1 MCGQLRNNAVWNMKV
16 RTWNWHPF
24 TILLGQKTRKSPK
37 SFFGCL
43 KNQRFS
49 QIRSDLYM
57 QNHRA
62 ENRFG
67 AVVLSFGCECSLS
80 SQPRTHFWVPGLC
93 ELGMNTNAN
102 LENFNCL
109 IKPSQ
114 IARYSWTALSWVP
127 GWCWKS
133 WKNNWILRTAHRSAM
148 ISELCSCNNA
158 YIHISLVR
166 VKLHFLFTLQCE
178 LSRYAWYLSNYPNSH
193 KADVQIKFS
202 W

>member
-1 MCGQLRNNAVWNMKV
+1 MNHSFTTKHARHTMPGSPRRKWPRQSSKSGPGMQWSCGSRQSGMRSPLRNMCGQLRNNAVWNMKV

-67 AVVLSFGCECSLS
+67 AVVLSCVGEWKPS
-80 SQPRTHFWVPGLC
+80 SQPRTHFWVPGMC
-93 ELGMNTNAN
+93 EL
-102 LENFNCL
+102 
-109 IKPSQ
+109 
-114 IARYSWTALSWVP
+114 
-127 GWCWKS
+127 
-133 WKNNWILRTAHRSAM
+133 
-148 ISELCSCNNA
+148 
-158 YIHISLVR
+158 R
-166 VKLHFLFTLQCE
+166 VK
-178 LSRYAWYLSNYPNSH
+178 NSANIESYICFFCFVSDRLTTILAAGRH
-193 KADVQIKFS
+193 YI
-202 W
+202 WH